1 MITPAYR
8 GGSARNLSPIVLLT
22 ANLLLGVAACSLD
35 NSTAPNP
42 AAEAV
47 EPSSALALAANSW
60 ALKAPYAGAGLTGS
74 AAAMAPN
81 SAGESVVYKL
91 GGTDD
96 EGGTN
101 FGVQAYNVAKNSWS
115 FKTAR
120 VGVFNSN
127 GAAKLGSRIYFSGGS
142 PAVET
147 PTTYTNLVWAYDYTH
162 DRMIQRA
169 SLPLVSGEGV
179 SGVIGSRLYVLPGAC
194 SGERYPNPGY
204 CAEEPTRAFFRYD
217 PASNS
222 WASRASAPHYH
233 RLGAAGVLN
242 GKLYVAAGFKGFSPV
257 TALDVY
263 DPGTNAWT
271 SLAKIPSGGAA
282 IGAVIAG
289 RFYVVTD
296 GGTYAYNP
304 ATNSWS
310 GKASPAESHDALVK
324 VTLNG
329 SSRLAAVGGVHGP
342 DFSTPNDTE
351 LYTP

>member
-8 GGSARNLSPIVLLT
+8 GGPARNLSPIVLLT
-22 ANLLLGVAACSLD
+22 ANLLLGVAACSPD
-35 NSTAPNP
+35 DPTAPNP

-81 SAGESVVYKL
+81 SAGESIVYKF
-91 GGTDD
+91 GGTDG

-101 FGVQAYNVAKNSWS
+101 FGIQAYNVAHNSWS
-115 FKTAR
+115 FKSAP

-142 PAVET
+142 PVVDNPNA
-147 PTTYTNLVWAYDYTH
+147 YTNRVWAYDYAH

-169 SLPLVSGEGV
+169 NLPLVSGEGV

-204 CAEEPTRAFFRYD
+204 CAEERTLAFFRYD
-217 PASNS
+217 PATNS
-222 WASRASAPHYH
+222 WATLASAPHYH

-242 GKLYVAAGFKGFSPV
+242 GKLYVAAGFNGFNE
-257 TALDVY
+257 AANLDVY
-263 DPGTNAWT
+263 DPATNAWT
-271 SLAKIPSGGAA
+271 TLARIPTGGAA
-282 IGAVIAG
+282 IGAVVAG
-289 RFYVVTD
+289 RFYVVTS
-296 GGTYAYNP
+296 GGTYAYSP
-304 ATNSWS
+304 ATNSWTRR
-310 GKASPAESHDALVK
+310 ASPAESHDALVK
-324 VTLNG
+324 VTLG
-329 SSRLAAVGGVHGP
+329 GAGRLVAVGGVHGP
-342 DFSTPNDTE
+342 DFNIPNDTE